1 MTKKPFSLF
10 LFALLL
16 CVTKTFAQYE
26 LNGRVITKNQGEKM
40 PYAAV
45 SLFMAQDSTFYKGTS
60 ADDEGLFR
68 FENVEKGIYF
78 LEAVF
83 MSNVSERVAVDVMSD
98 TNFGSV
104 VLPEAV
110 LELEEVVVAYKKPS
124 LKRYPDRLVFEVENT
139 IVSSGNSW
147 DVLRNTPGVVYNQ
160 NQIEIK
166 GQAAEVYINGKAVP
180 MSFEETLQLLKVL
193 SGSQIQS
200 VEVISNPSAKYD
212 AEAAAIVNINTS
224 ANINPGYKSTLRLN
238 YTQGIFPKYELSS
251 AHFYKSNRF
260 SAYFTYALNPKKE
273 RDTGEKGIRF
283 IQSNTETGEWV
294 AENQLDIKS
303 TPQLFSTNLEY
314 ELSDRQTISLQSFY
328 STNKNQDF
336 QSTQRT
342 SIFSSALDSIQ
353 FTNGNEI
360 RSTDN
365 LAVDLTY
372 ELGFEQSEAKLKLNV
387 HKTLFDETT
396 AQNLNSAYSDPS
408 NTLLNEVDLS
418 LATDR
423 LIDINIQQLDYTIPF
438 QENHLLSLG
447 AKNAVIDS
455 ENNINTQISFTSG
468 GGQAPLSD
476 RFVYEEQVQAY
487 YVQSDFSWD
496 QSALSLG
503 LRSEQSLS
511 KGTSSAS
518 GEVNEFEIN
527 GLFPSMAWSYYL
539 NESSSITIDYARK
552 IDRPRYQDLNPFR
565 LYSTENDFL
574 EGNPNLKP
582 SFSNNL
588 NLNLSL
594 SNWYFDLYYRDNG
607 QYISYLVFQDNDN
620 RLLREYR
627 QNVLSSNSYGLD
639 VTYVGAV
646 TNFWQTYL
654 YLSLFYEDETFIAEA
669 SDNQAY
675 TNEIQG
681 VLAFLKND
689 FVLNEEGDF
698 TAELSASYF
707 SKYLFGSYVQSPIT
721 LLNVGLR
728 KTFNNDRIVL
738 SLSAED
744 LLGKANA
751 LYTSRYLNQDNYFR
765 TVPETQFV
773 KFGVQ
778 FNLGNFK
785 LTEKDLQLD
794 KSERS
799 RLEDKG

>member
-1 MTKKPFSLF
+1 M
-10 LFALLL
+10 
-16 CVTKTFAQYE
+16 
-26 LNGRVITKNQGEKM
+26 
-40 PYAAV
+40 
-45 SLFMAQDSTFYKGTS
+45 
-60 ADDEGLFR
+60 
-68 FENVEKGIYF
+68 
-78 LEAVF
+78 
-83 MSNVSERVAVDVMSD
+83 
-98 TNFGSV
+98 
-104 VLPEAV
+104 
-110 LELEEVVVAYKKPS
+110 
-124 LKRYPDRLVFEVENT
+124 
-139 IVSSGNSW
+139 
-147 DVLRNTPGVVYNQ
+147 
-160 NQIEIK
+160 
-166 GQAAEVYINGKAVP
+166 
-180 MSFEETLQLLKVL
+180 
-193 SGSQIQS
+193 
-200 VEVISNPSAKYD
+200 
-212 AEAAAIVNINTS
+212 
-224 ANINPGYKSTLRLN
+224 
-238 YTQGIFPKYELSS
+238 
-251 AHFYKSNRF
+251 
-260 SAYFTYALNPKKE
+260 
-273 RDTGEKGIRF
+273 
-283 IQSNTETGEWV
+283 
-294 AENQLDIKS
+294 
-303 TPQLFSTNLEY
+303 
-314 ELSDRQTISLQSFY
+314 
-328 STNKNQDF
+328 
-336 QSTQRT
+336 
-342 SIFSSALDSIQ
+342 
-353 FTNGNEI
+353 
-360 RSTDN
+360 
-365 LAVDLTY
+365 
-372 ELGFEQSEAKLKLNV
+372 

-438 QENHLLSLG
+438 QENHLLSVG

-455 ENNINTQISFTSG
+455 ENNINTQISFTSAP
-468 GGQAPLSD
+468 GQAPLSD

-669 SDNQAY
+669 SNNQAY

>member
-1 MTKKPFSLF
+1 MS
-10 LFALLL
+10 
-16 CVTKTFAQYE
+16 KTYAQYE
-26 LNGRVITKNQGEKM
+26 LNGRVITKNLGEKM

-45 SLFMAQDSTFYKGTS
+45 SLFSAQDSAFYKGTS
-60 ADDEGLFR
+60 ADDQGLFR

-83 MSNVSERVAVDVMSD
+83 MSNISDRVAVDVMND

-124 LKRYPDRLVFEVENT
+124 LKRYPDRLVFEVENS
-139 IVSSGNSW
+139 IVSAGNSW

-193 SGSQIQS
+193 SGSQIRS

-224 ANINPGYKSTLRLN
+224 VNINPGYKSTLSVN

-260 SAYFTYALNPKKE
+260 SAYFTYTLNPKKE

-283 IQSNTETGEWV
+283 VNSNTTTEEWV
-294 AENQLDIKS
+294 AENQLDIRS
-303 TPQLFSTNLEY
+303 TPQLFSSNLEY
-314 ELSDRQTISLQSFY
+314 ELSDRQMISLQSYY

-353 FTNGNEI
+353 LTNGNEI

-396 AQNLNSAYSDPS
+396 AQNLNSTYSDPS

-438 QENHLLSLG
+438 QENHLLSVG
-447 AKNAVIDS
+447 VKNAVIDS
-455 ENNINTQISFTSG
+455 ENNISTKIAFTSG
-468 GGQAPLSD
+468 LGQAPISD

-487 YVQSDFSWD
+487 YVQTDFSWNE
-496 QSALSLG
+496 SALSLG

-565 LYSTENDFL
+565 LYLTENDFL

-669 SDNQAY
+669 SNNQAY